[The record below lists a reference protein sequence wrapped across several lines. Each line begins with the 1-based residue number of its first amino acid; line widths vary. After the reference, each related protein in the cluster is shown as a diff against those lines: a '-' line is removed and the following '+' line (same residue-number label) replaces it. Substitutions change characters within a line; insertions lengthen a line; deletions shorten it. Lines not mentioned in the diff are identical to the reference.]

1 MSTRIKLSTYGFD
14 KTIETSL
21 RRSMSLTKV
30 TCDHLQSQML
40 IFLSINDS
48 SKDLFITFHDPYMFS
63 HFCMSRNLYPFVV
76 TFLLIL
82 DLTIDH
88 LFFFRVRYF
97 RIYYVSRCSIIKVFK
112 CTIYRE
118 RTNPGFINKL
128 T

>member
-82 DLTIDH
+82 DLTIICFSFAYAIFVYIMFQDV
-88 LFFFRVRYF
+88 LLSKYSNVLY
-97 RIYYVSRCSIIKVFK
+97 IAKEQ
-112 CTIYRE
+112 TQD
-118 RTNPGFINKL
+118 L
-128 T
+128 